1 MSKPPV
7 LLLSLFLSTAALAEQ
22 PLSTPALRAAT
33 GEQRSVALAASPTDA
48 LAVWEDDRAAN
59 TILHPGADIY
69 ATRIGLDGLP
79 SGDGG
84 VPITPDT
91 RPDYAPAVVW
101 TGSDYLVAH
110 VLAGAFDDRGGIRLT
125 RVTLDGPVQERLLGG
140 AEYDPSSSITSSS
153 LVMATNGSV
162 ELLIIGPAFP
172 TGSGGGAKP
181 GIFGLLVDRDLHMV
195 RAAFPI
201 ASDVD
206 PHAASVASDGRDF
219 LVTWRQLDAS
229 RSLLRNAVVR
239 ADGTVGPASTLAAL
253 APAVPS
259 PSPIVWNGSKYLVVS
274 SDEMVRAQFV
284 AQDGTPAGPTIDL
297 HAGATPAAA
306 WNGGE
311 YLIVFAV
318 PGDRTDLYAVRL
330 DAGGHLLDST
340 PRAISASPGAQ
351 TAPAVTSLGGQF
363 LVAWTDVD
371 TIRSSIVAPSGEPGP
386 QSLVAESLGAQSL
399 PAPGVFDG
407 RNLGFAWSEEGH
419 VLFGRSTLNGTLL
432 DGPGIDLGTGAAPK
446 IAFNGSEYLVA
457 WSYAPPL
464 ANTATRAMRI
474 APDGTLLDP
483 APLEIPVLTQMIATN
498 GSDFLLAEF
507 ALGSFNLRPTIVTA
521 GGEVHVQPDPTGN
534 SDGEIL
540 LSLDWTGT
548 HYLAVYQHLFG
559 PPCGR
564 ICDPKFETRSLLL
577 DATGLASGLSNFIA
591 PSDRTISLGYS
602 GAFGDGIEAIA
613 VPSNPIRLLRL
624 DRQGVYLGQS
634 SIPCPG
640 SCRVTQVVWT
650 GSDFAI
656 ATDTGVQHAGADGT
670 VHGGPFLFPQGIF
683 LSRIIQAGRALAYTY
698 TRLVP
703 IEPAVPNGL
712 VMRAFF
718 DWVSIARR
726 RAVH

>member
-7 LLLSLFLSTAALAEQ
+7 LLLSLLLSVAALAEQ
-22 PLSTPALRAAT
+22 PLATPALRAAT
-33 GEQRSVALAASPTDA
+33 GEQRSVALAASPNDA
-48 LAVWEDDRAAN
+48 LAVWEDERAVN
-59 TILHPGADIY
+59 PTLHPGADIY
-69 ATRIGLDGLP
+69 ATRIGIDGVP

-84 VPITPDT
+84 VPITADT
-91 RPDYAPAVVW
+91 RSEYAPAVVW

-110 VLAGAFDDRGGIRLT
+110 RLQGSFDDRGGIRLT
-125 RVTLDGPVQERLLGG
+125 RVTLDGPVEERLLGG

-153 LVMATNGSV
+153 LVMATNGNV
-162 ELLIIGPAFP
+162 ELLVTGPSFP
-172 TGSGGGAKP
+172 TSSGGGAKP
-181 GIFGLLVDRDLHMV
+181 GIFGLLVDRDLHLV
-195 RAAFPI
+195 RAAFPLT
-201 ASDVD
+201 SDAD

-219 LVTWRQLDAS
+219 LVTWRQLDHG
-229 RSLLRNAVVR
+229 SLLRGAVVR

-284 AQDGTPAGPTIDL
+284 AQDGTPAGTAIDL

-311 YLIVFAV
+311 YLVVFAV
-318 PGDRTDLYAVRL
+318 PGDRSDLYAVRL
-330 DAGGHLLDST
+330 DAGGHLLDAT
-340 PRAISASPGAQ
+340 PHAITASPGEQ
-351 TAPAVTSLGGQF
+351 TSPAVTSVGGQF

-371 TIRSSIVAPSGEPGP
+371 TIRSSIVSASGEPGP
-386 QSLVAESLGAQSL
+386 QSLLARGLGQQSL
-399 PAPGVFDG
+399 PIGTFDG

-419 VLFGRSTLNGTLL
+419 VLFGRSTLDGTLL
-432 DGPGIDLGTGAAPK
+432 DGPGIDLGAGEAPK
-446 IAFNGSEYLVA
+446 IAFNGSEYLVV

-483 APLEIPVLTQMIATN
+483 APLEIPFLTQAIATN
-498 GSDFLLAEF
+498 GSDFLLAQF
-507 ALGSFNLRPTIVTA
+507 ALGSFNLRPAVVTA
-521 GGEVHVQPDPTGN
+521 AGEVRVQPDPTGN
-534 SDGEIL
+534 PDGEIL

-577 DATGLASGLSNFIA
+577 DAAGVASGTSNFIA
-591 PSDRTISLGYS
+591 PSDRTVSLGYR
-602 GAFGDGIEAIA
+602 GAFGDGIEALL
-613 VPSNPIRLLRL
+613 VPSNPMRMIRL
-624 DRQGVYLGQS
+624 DRRGVYLGES
-634 SIPCPG
+634 TVPCPG
-640 SCRVTQVVWT
+640 SCFVTQVLWT

-656 ATDTGVQHAGADGT
+656 ATDTGVEHAGADGV
-670 VHGGPFLFPQGIF
+670 VHGGPILFPQGIF
-683 LSRIIQAGRALAYTY
+683 LSRIIAAGRSLAFSYTH
-698 TRLVP
+698 RVP

-726 RAVH
+726 RAVR